1 MKKTAWIP
9 LTLALLL
16 ALSACSGNTS
26 GTASPSAP
34 DDSAGVA
41 EPSDTAVTPNAPAEE
56 TPEAPPEEEAPETYA
71 VGDTV
76 STDLAEFT
84 LDDAQLAIAL
94 DNTLGENYCLPK
106 AYDAEADA
114 QNPFVAPTG
123 HTYAAFTY
131 TLTNL
136 GRTSYSGELPF
147 VTAAYGDAV
156 SDRQVDSVEYRAD
169 DQTWEPTGNDPNT
182 TVFTW
187 NFVLEVGETRSFR
200 SSIDLPAEAASLS
213 DPFTLTVELPASDGT
228 TASFV
233 YEINPAA

>member
-1 MKKTAWIP
+1 MRKTASLL

-16 ALSACSGNTS
+16 ALGACG
-26 GTASPSAP
+26 GTEDAPSAP
-34 DDSAGVA
+34 EEAATPSEPAA
-41 EPSDTAVTPNAPAEE
+41 EPAPETEPAEA
-56 TPEAPPEEEAPETYA
+56 PEAETYA

-84 LDDAQLAIAL
+84 LDAAQLAIAL

-106 AYDAEADA
+106 EYDPAADA

-147 VTAAYGDAV
+147 VTAAYGDAS
-156 SDRQVDSVEYRAD
+156 SDLQVDSVEYRAD

-182 TVFTW
+182 TVYTW

-200 SSIDLPAEAASLS
+200 SSIDIPAEADSLS
-213 DPFTLTVELPASDGT
+213 DPFTLTVELPVSDGT
-228 TASFV
+228 TATFLYTV
-233 YEINPAA
+233 GPAA